1 MSTTGQNVGRA
12 ISGIFK
18 TLSNITRGLAN
29 ALDTAVDFAYVKVF
43 GLPFIVLGYRGT
55 GKTTLLAH
63 LRDQIDD
70 IEEFDPDPTAAGG
83 DPVPTFNAP
92 VGANGSGVKVKP
104 RRDVGG
110 EYSMWETDWLSLYR
124 EAKPR
129 GIIYLIDHTNVYQH
143 KDGLNYVL
151 QMLDDE
157 QDRKPLKVFL
167 LLVNKADL
175 WGSERTEDE
184 ILDDYRNE
192 IRRLKSQSERLGYQ
206 YMIRSSSALTGE
218 GLDEA
223 LVAFFDAVRPRS
235 QQDKSNS
242 QH

>member
-1 MSTTGQNVGRA
+1 MGTAQSVGRA
-12 ISGIFK
+12 ISGFFK
-18 TLSNITRGLAN
+18 ALSQITRGLAN

-55 GKTTLLAH
+55 GKTTLLAR
-63 LRDQIDD
+63 LRDQIKDV
-70 IEEFDPDPTAAGG
+70 EEFDPDPTAAGG
-83 DPVPTFNAP
+83 DPVPSFRAP

-110 EYSMWETDWLSLYR
+110 EYSMWDTDWLSLYR

-151 QMLDDE
+151 QMLDEE
-157 QDRKPLKVFL
+157 QGRQPLKVLL
-167 LLVNKADL
+167 LLVNKYDIWADQMSL
-175 WGSERTEDE
+175 DD

-192 IRRLKSQSERLGYQ
+192 LRRLKSQSERLGYT
-206 YMIRSSSALTGE
+206 YMIRTSSALTGE
-218 GLDEA
+218 GLDRA
-223 LVAFFDAVRPRS
+223 MMDFFDEVRPRS
-235 QQDKSNS
+235 QQDQPAS
-242 QH
+242 QS